1 MGRVKIQMRKIVD
14 RQQRN
19 IAFAKRKSGLLKKAY
34 ELFVLCDV
42 QMVLIFF
49 SPSGKLF
56 LFDPKT
62 RMEETIKKYVDV
74 PIRPRFQV
82 QEETFIRR
90 WIDVM
95 RLESQYPESI
105 VRPRENFGDG
115 ILLQTRS
122 KFNHSILSKQEI
134 EDEIFK
140 CKAELAKVEQ
150 QLGYFL
156 KHPNQ
161 WGTRDDIEYQEKILE
176 ETLDKVRSR
185 KKCLEAQNEAFDAS
199 NCLLQTDVEISP
211 SG

>member
-1 MGRVKIQMRKIVD
+1 MGRVKIQMKKIVD

-34 ELFVLCDV
+34 ELFILCDV

-56 LFDPKT
+56 LFDTKA

-74 PIRPRFQV
+74 PVRPRC
-82 QEETFIRR
+82 
-90 WIDVM
+90 
-95 RLESQYPESI
+95 
-105 VRPRENFGDG
+105 RENFGD
-115 ILLQTRS
+115 QTRS
-122 KFNHSILSKQEI
+122 KDI

-140 CKAELAKVEQ
+140 CNGELAKVEQ

-161 WGTRDDIEYQEKILE
+161 WATRDDIEYQEKILE

-185 KKCLEAQNEAFDAS
+185 KKYLEAQNEVFDAS
-199 NCLLQTDVEISP
+199 NCLFQTDMEISP
-211 SG
+211 SE

>member
-34 ELFVLCDV
+34 ELFVLCNV

-74 PIRPRFQV
+74 PIRPR
-82 QEETFIRR
+82 
-90 WIDVM
+90 
-95 RLESQYPESI
+95 
-105 VRPRENFGDG
+105 PRENFDDG

>member
-1 MGRVKIQMRKIVD
+1 
-14 RQQRN
+14 
-19 IAFAKRKSGLLKKAY
+19 
-34 ELFVLCDV
+34 
-42 QMVLIFF
+42 
-49 SPSGKLF
+49 
-56 LFDPKT
+56 
-62 RMEETIKKYVDV
+62 MEETIKKYVDV
-74 PIRPRFQV
+74 PIRPRLQV
-82 QEETFIRR
+82 QEEAFIRR
-90 WIDVM
+90 WIDIM
-95 RLESQYPESI
+95 RIESQYPESI

-115 ILLQTRS
+115 ILSQARS
-122 KFNHSILSKQEI
+122 KEI

-140 CKAELAKVEQ
+140 CKAEMAKVEQ

-161 WGTRDDIEYQEKILE
+161 WATRDDIEYQEKILE

>member
-122 KFNHSILSKQEI
+122 KEI

>member
-34 ELFVLCDV
+34 ELFVLCNV

-56 LFDPKT
+56 LFDTKT

-74 PIRPRFQV
+74 PIRPR
-82 QEETFIRR
+82 
-90 WIDVM
+90 
-95 RLESQYPESI
+95 
-105 VRPRENFGDG
+105 PRENFDDG

-122 KFNHSILSKQEI
+122 KEI